1 MPFASEHKKVGGRKA
16 GTPNKLTG
24 EAREVARR
32 LLGDPEYQRS
42 LQKRLNR
49 GEAQRLELFLWQ
61 WAYGTPRVEPAD
73 TSKAAGTCAGLA
85 QFLEKLDKSRTQN
98 LVLTRETPTR
108 VTRRRN

>member
-49 GEAQRLELFLWQ
+49 GEAQRLELFFWQ
-61 WAYGTPRVEPAD
+61 WAYGTPRVEPAE
-73 TSKAAGTCAGLA
+73 TSEAAGAGAGLA
-85 QFLEKLDKSRTQN
+85 QLLEKLGQAAPEDGRSQTEHEEASSN
-98 LVLTRETPTR
+98 G
-108 VTRRRN
+108 

>member
-1 MPFASEHKKVGGRKA
+1 MTFERGHKKRAGRKV
-16 GTPNKLTG
+16 GTPNQLTA

-32 LLGDPEYQRS
+32 RLGELEYQRS
-42 LQKRLNR
+42 LQKRLIQ